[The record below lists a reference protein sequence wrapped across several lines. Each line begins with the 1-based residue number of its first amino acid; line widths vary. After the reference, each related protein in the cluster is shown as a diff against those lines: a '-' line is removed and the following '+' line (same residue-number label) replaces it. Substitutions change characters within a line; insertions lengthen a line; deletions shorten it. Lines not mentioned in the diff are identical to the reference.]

1 MGRVRLAGRWA
12 AAAIVVAA
20 VAVLVPA
27 RASRAVEAF
36 DGRFQLHGFYENQT
50 RVIARNFSGADDW
63 DLTQWYQVL
72 NLEMELDIAPDGFGP
87 FDLISAYARVEAR
100 YDCVWTRACRIFP
113 NVDTYGDRTRHLPKR
128 LSDSRR
134 AGFTGSQF
142 TGDVRK
148 RHGIP
153 FNRLGIEFGVPLDSL
168 GNPFDAPRIFNDRE
182 TLKIWNVPG
191 IDTLFGVNG
200 PDGIEGS
207 TDDPAAFVL
216 SEFLDFEFASRKVR
230 GNQGGVGTQT
240 LGPWLPKNF
249 VDPTGALANKPN
261 PFSTLDTNTTV
272 LGPGPDGIIGTPDDP
287 TGGNARAFRPAP
299 LIAAGNNPVDQQ
311 FPRGIYYPNQGV
323 ANLIAD
329 DNLDNPDQNFTENE
343 LQWNRGASQQQT
355 HFLKEAYLDIELLDS
370 SLWLRLGK
378 QSIVWGKTEL
388 FRTTDQF
395 NPQDLALATLPSL
408 EESRVALWAARAVWS
423 LWSVGPLEDVR
434 LEVAANIDTF
444 QGADLG
450 QCGEPFTANPV
461 CDIRAGL
468 FAHGITG
475 FGLVGVTKP
484 EDPWEDIKGL
494 EVGFR
499 AEFRWD
505 RFSFAITD
513 FYGYDDFPFVDQ
525 VFRYERNVDPYTGRL
540 RRGETRDPCDPLSE
554 RPASAG
560 GVGVTTGCLGPGSDA
575 LVNHH
580 ANQQL
585 FAFICSTSIGFTDL
599 DASVCAQSV
608 FNSGLNLLGGATV
621 TPARAIS
628 AVLTGDLTGV
638 GLGSALLGFLT
649 GAATLPQN
657 IPLVDLGL
665 VDRTG
670 DGISDDP
677 ANDGEGFLGLLDVG
691 HLDGHLSAQ
700 QRALL
705 GCGPILG
712 QDASDPGLAAN
723 EIARPCHN
731 LGIDLLNAE
740 ASALTS
746 AWLTQPGVQGTSYL
760 NLVGPAPGTVGWY
773 AQRDRFHCQRFV
785 EDVGL
790 VVLPGCRAAGV
801 PGLLAREASFDFGVD
816 GDSALVGPNE
826 AAVGVAS
833 IFSCAPGAEGS
844 APTAMAT
851 GFCGTGNPFVGDPL
865 GDGSGQ
871 WASTMDAFSWNLQM
885 LLVVFTAIGA
895 TGQDEIAGTP
905 DDFLNIN
912 TFDPAN
918 PMATDKCSWVAPQFC
933 SNVSALLS
941 VMGRRRNT
949 VKAGGSA
956 FAGRQDFVWH
966 GGSSNRLK
974 YDKRNVLGFSM
985 DFAEDRTK
993 TNWSVE
999 MTWIHDL
1006 NVSDND
1012 ALDGITEIDQYN
1024 LTVSVDR
1031 PTFVNFLNQGRTIF
1045 INSQWFFRFEDGFEQ
1060 SHPRNGP
1067 FNVLFTLTA
1076 FTGFYQD
1083 RLNPSFTHVYDFMS
1097 ESGAVLPSINYRFS
1111 ESFSVEFGLAFFYGK
1126 WQSTRMPINP
1136 VSLGNQAGS
1145 GAYRSFSE
1153 RGLAVV
1159 RDRDEAFLRI
1169 RKTF

>member
-1 MGRVRLAGRWA
+1 MGRVRLVGRWA
-12 AAAIVVAA
+12 AMAMAVAA
-20 VAVLVPA
+20 VLAPA

-50 RVIARNFSGADDW
+50 RVIARNFSAADDW

-100 YDCVWTRACRIFP
+100 FDCVWDSACGIFP
-113 NVDTYGDRTRHLPKR
+113 RVNTYGDRTRHLPKR

-134 AGFTGSQF
+134 AGYTGSQF
-142 TGDVRK
+142 TGDTRK

-153 FNRLGIEFGVPLDSL
+153 FNRLSMVYGVPRDIPPGTTGFLA
-168 GNPFDAPRIFNDRE
+168 GVENPYNAPLIFNDRE
-182 TLKIWNVPG
+182 TLKIWNVSG
-191 IDTLFGVNG
+191 IDTLFGVEG
-200 PDGIEGS
+200 PDGLEGTS
-207 TDDPAAFVL
+207 DDPAAFIL

-249 VDPTGALANKPN
+249 VDPIGALSNKPN
-261 PFSTLDTNTTV
+261 PFSTLDTNPTV
-272 LGPGPDGIIGTPDDP
+272 LGPGPDGIVGTPDDP
-287 TGGNARAFRPAP
+287 TGGAAQPYRPAP

-311 FPRGIYYPNQGV
+311 FARGIYYPNQGV

-343 LQWNRGASQQQT
+343 LKWNRGASQQQT
-355 HFLKEAYLDIELLDS
+355 HFLKEAYVDIELLDS

-395 NPQDLALATLPSL
+395 NPQDLALSTLPSL
-408 EESRVALWAARAVWS
+408 EESRIALWAARAVWS

-450 QCGEPFTANPV
+450 QCGEPYTANPV

-468 FAHGITG
+468 FAHGISG

-525 VFRYERNVDPYTGRL
+525 VFRYERNVDPFTGRP
-540 RRGETRDPCDPLSE
+540 RRAETRDPCDPDSLYT
-554 RPASAG
+554 P
-560 GVGVTTGCLGPGSDA
+560 GVTTGCLGPGNDA

-580 ANQQL
+580 TNQQL
-585 FAFICSTSIGFTDL
+585 FAFICSTSIGFTSL
-599 DASVCAQSV
+599 DRSVCAQSV
-608 FNSGLNLLGGATV
+608 FNSTALPLIVLGTPTV
-621 TPARAIS
+621 AEIIS
-628 AVLTGDLTGV
+628 TTLTGDDTSGGVSTGLLVLNNLTGSS
-638 GLGSALLGFLT
+638 LGEEDL
-649 GAATLPQN
+649 
-657 IPLVDLGL
+657 PLVNLGL
-665 VDRTG
+665 ADRTG
-670 DGISDDP
+670 DGIPDDP
-677 ANDGEGFLGLLDVG
+677 PDFLPGDLFPFARLSR
-691 HLDGHLSAQ
+691 HLSDEQ
-700 QRALL
+700 QALL
-705 GCGPILG
+705 GCGALWG
-712 QDASDPGLAAN
+712 QDADDGCHSD
-723 EIARPCHN
+723 
-731 LGIDLLNAE
+731 GIDLMNAE

-746 AWLTQPGVQGTSYL
+746 AWITQPGVQGTDYTSL
-760 NLVGPAPGTVGWY
+760 TGPAPGTVGWY
-773 AQRDRFHCQRFV
+773 AQNGRFNCQRFV
-785 EDVGL
+785 EDIGL
-790 VVLPGCRAAGV
+790 VTLPGCRAPSE
-801 PGLLAREASFDFGVD
+801 PGYDVAID
-816 GDSALVGPNE
+816 GDPDDIGVNNFGADPSFFDCSLVDTGWCD
-826 AAVGVAS
+826 VGHP
-833 IFSCAPGAEGS
+833 ITGERFFS
-844 APTAMAT
+844 
-851 GFCGTGNPFVGDPL
+851 V
-865 GDGSGQ
+865 
-871 WASTMDAFSWNLQM
+871 MDAFSWNFQM

-895 TGQDEIAGTP
+895 TGQDGIAGTD
-905 DDFLNIN
+905 DDFLDIN
-912 TFDPAN
+912 VFDPAD
-918 PMATDKCSWVAPQFC
+918 PAATDKCSWVAPQWC

-949 VKAGGSA
+949 VEAGGSA
-956 FAGRQDFVWH
+956 RYGRQDFVWH

-999 MTWIHDL
+999 ATWIHDL
-1006 NVSDND
+1006 TVADND
-1012 ALDGITEIDQYN
+1012 TLDGVTDIDQYN

-1126 WQSTRMPINP
+1126 WQSTRMPLVP